1 MKRYIRTSKYLDENS
16 DEILFDDT
24 ILLEIDVEWPGSAVL
39 SSDSADSQKFPGV
52 EKFKEDVLHL
62 LEDEYHFEVIE
73 DVYDGKRQKGYI
85 SNREDSI
92 SIYFDTYFD
101 LSEARPALERL
112 GISYTDI
119 AESGKVF
126 CFIHLRF
133 SDHELNDE
141 GDVAHR
147 QFINDNAK
155 KYAVRRGNLVFYVPE
170 ESIAINERSLHQAYS
185 NALEDLKD
193 ELDFRIAAW
202 VRRLHKINSRKP

>member
-1 MKRYIRTSKYLDENS
+1 MKRFIRSSKYLDENS
-16 DEILFDDT
+16 DEVLFDDT
-24 ILLEIDVEWPGSAVL
+24 IVLEIDINWPGSAVT
-39 SSDSADSQKFPGV
+39 SSQDLYDQRFPGV
-52 EKFKEDVLHL
+52 EKFRQDVLRM

-73 DVYDGKRQKGYI
+73 DVYDGKRQKGHI

-101 LSEARPALERL
+101 LSNAGQVLQRL
-112 GISYTDI
+112 GINDTDVP
-119 AESGKVF
+119 ESGKVF

-141 GDVAHR
+141 GDVLHNR
-147 QFINDNAK
+147 FVNNNAK
-155 KYAVRRGNLVFYVPE
+155 KYAVQRGNIVFYVPE
-170 ESIAINERSLHQAYS
+170 ESIAISEKSLYRAYS

-202 VRRLHKINSRKP
+202 VRRLHRINGRKP

>member
-1 MKRYIRTSKYLDENS
+1 MKRFIRSSKYVDENS
-16 DEILFDDT
+16 DEVLFDDT
-24 ILLEIDVEWPGSAVL
+24 IVLEIDINWPGSAVT
-39 SSDSADSQKFPGV
+39 SSQDLYDQRFPGV
-52 EKFKEDVLHL
+52 EKFRQDVLRM

-73 DVYDGKRQKGYI
+73 DVYDGKRQKGHI

-101 LSEARPALERL
+101 LSNAGQVLQRL
-112 GISYTDI
+112 GINHTDI
-119 AESGKVF
+119 PESGKVF

-141 GDVAHR
+141 GDVLHNR
-147 QFINDNAK
+147 FVNNNAK
-155 KYAVRRGNLVFYVPE
+155 KYAVQRGNIVFYVPE
-170 ESIAINERSLHQAYS
+170 ESIAISEKSLHRAYS

-202 VRRLHKINSRKP
+202 VRRLHRINGRKP

>member
-1 MKRYIRTSKYLDENS
+1 MKRFIRSSKYLDENS
-16 DEILFDDT
+16 DEVLFDDT
-24 ILLEIDVEWPGSAVL
+24 IVLEIDINWPGSAVT
-39 SSDSADSQKFPGV
+39 SSQDLYDQRFPGV
-52 EKFKEDVLHL
+52 EKFRQDVLRM

-73 DVYDGKRQKGYI
+73 DVYDGKRQKGHI

-101 LSEARPALERL
+101 LSNAGQVLQRL
-112 GISYTDI
+112 GINDTDVP
-119 AESGKVF
+119 ESGKVF

-141 GDVAHR
+141 GDVLHNR
-147 QFINDNAK
+147 FVNNNAK
-155 KYAVRRGNLVFYVPE
+155 KYAVQRGNIVFYVTE
-170 ESIAINERSLHQAYS
+170 ESIAISEKSLYRAYS

-202 VRRLHKINSRKP
+202 VRRLHRINGRKP

>member
-1 MKRYIRTSKYLDENS
+1 MKRFIRSSKYLDENS
-16 DEILFDDT
+16 DEVLFDDT
-24 ILLEIDVEWPGSAVL
+24 IVLEIDINWPGSAVT
-39 SSDSADSQKFPGV
+39 SSQDLYDQRFPGV
-52 EKFKEDVLHL
+52 EKFRQDVLQM

-73 DVYDGKRQKGYI
+73 DVYDGKRQKGHI

-101 LSEARPALERL
+101 LSNAGQVLQRL
-112 GISYTDI
+112 GINDTDI
-119 AESGKVF
+119 PESGKVF

-141 GDVAHR
+141 GDVLHSR
-147 QFINDNAK
+147 FVNDNAK
-155 KYAVRRGNLVFYVPE
+155 KYAVQRGNIVFYVPE
-170 ESIAINERSLHQAYS
+170 ESIAISEKSLYRAYS

-202 VRRLHKINSRKP
+202 VRRLHRISRRKP